1 VPFTF
6 FTTGASN
13 PVRMWRGERYLTYR
27 CQDCGR
33 NFYVTEKQSCMGE
46 DITDED
52 TIDEDALCNA
62 EAELKIQI
70 KEDGDHTFH

>member
-1 VPFTF
+1 
-6 FTTGASN
+6 
-13 PVRMWRGERYLTYR
+13 MWRGKRYLTYR

-33 NFYVTEKQSCMGE
+33 DFYVTEKQSCVLVE

-52 TIDEDALCNA
+52 TIDEDALRNA
-62 EAELKIQI
+62 EAELKNQI